1 MSKYPY
7 CIMFRTAIGTF
18 HGYPESYE
26 NTVEKFSRILSYY
39 FDSHSYP
46 IETYHDKNGHSY
58 QESLAANEFHDN
70 HIALWISRTDNI

>member
-1 MSKYPY
+1 MSKYLY
-7 CIMFRTAIGTF
+7 CIMFRTAVGTF

-26 NTVEKFSRILSYY
+26 NTVEKFSRILFYY

-46 IETYHDKNGHSY
+46 IETY